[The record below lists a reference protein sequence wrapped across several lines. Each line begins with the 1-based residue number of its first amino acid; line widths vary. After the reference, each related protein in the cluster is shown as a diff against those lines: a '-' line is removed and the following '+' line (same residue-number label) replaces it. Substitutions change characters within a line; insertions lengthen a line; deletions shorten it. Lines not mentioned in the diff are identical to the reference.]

1 MRLTTGYFAA
11 PSSLDSLAIMRLSL
25 WLKRTIPMS
34 AADPLNPKVPDGLVD
49 LQDTALQAQGLP
61 GPQVHPKALS
71 ILRNSV
77 KWCSVLSQTSGRR
90 RNHDNA
96 LIQRARPELLVS
108 LTRFD
113 HSWFGSLPDFCGSF
127 PRSGSGLLA
136 LFRW

>member
-77 KWCSVLSQTSGRR
+77 KWCSVFTQNFTSPTESSQRLDPTST
-90 RNHDNA
+90 A
-96 LIQRARPELLVS
+96 RASGFPHQIRSQLVRV
-108 LTRFD
+108 T
-113 HSWFGSLPDFCGSF
+113 
-127 PRSGSGLLA
+127 A
-136 LFRW
+136 